1 MKITAL
7 AFIDVSSSAAA
18 SLAENGFK
26 IEVDDAVNGILT
38 AEAEANDV
46 VDALGLCERFRE
58 ADVVGI
64 IIYKGESFTS
74 DEFFNINF
82 SEEELKSC

>member
-64 IIYKGESFTS
+64 IIYKGEGFTS

>member
-1 MKITAL
+1 MKISAL
-7 AFIDVSSSAAA
+7 AFIDAGSSAAA
-18 SLAENGFK
+18 SLAANGFK

-64 IIYKGESFTS
+64 IIYKGEDYSS
-74 DEFFNINF
+74 EEFFEMDF
-82 SEEELKSC
+82 SDAELGLV

>member
-82 SEEELKSC
+82 SEEELKSY

>member
-7 AFIDVSSSAAA
+7 AFIDASSSAAS

>member
-18 SLAENGFK
+18 SLAANGFK